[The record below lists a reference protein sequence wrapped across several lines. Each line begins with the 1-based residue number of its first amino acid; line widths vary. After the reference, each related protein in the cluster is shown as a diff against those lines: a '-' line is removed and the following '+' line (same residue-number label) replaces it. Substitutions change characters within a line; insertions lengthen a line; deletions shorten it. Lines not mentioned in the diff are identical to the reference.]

1 MAPPVRAE
9 YGQTETQD
17 NIYEAEAEEKKIMAK
32 KIILTIDDEEH
43 IQDLLEYNLEK
54 NGYEVLRAE
63 TGEKGLAIL
72 KNMQVDLVLL
82 DYMLPGMDGIEVLKN
97 IRSSQELVTL
107 PVIMLT
113 AKGEEFDKV
122 LGLEMGADDYLS
134 KPFGIRELLARIKA
148 LLRRSS
154 LEKIETQPE
163 EKLLIGELVIN
174 NTAREVTVGGE
185 PITLSLKEFELLYL
199 LASHRNR
206 VFTREQLLELIW
218 GYEYSGE
225 TRTVDV
231 HVRNLRKKIEPDP
244 EQPRYIQTVRGMG
257 YKFV

>member
-1 MAPPVRAE
+1 
-9 YGQTETQD
+9 
-17 NIYEAEAEEKKIMAK
+17 MAK
-32 KIILTIDDEEH
+32 KIVLTIDDEEH
-43 IQDLLEYNLEK
+43 ILDLLEYNLEK
-54 NGYEVLRAE
+54 SGYEVLRAE

-72 KNMQVDLVLL
+72 QNMQVDLVLL
-82 DYMLPGMDGIEVLKN
+82 DYMLPGIDGMEVLKT
-97 IRSSQELVTL
+97 IRQEQKLASL

-113 AKGEEFDKV
+113 AKGEEIDKV
-122 LGLEMGADDYLS
+122 LGLEMGADDYIS
-134 KPFGIRELLARIKA
+134 KPFSLRELQARVKA

-154 LEKIETQPE
+154 LEKIEAEPE
-163 EKLLIGELVIN
+163 EKLQIGSLMIN
-174 NTAREVTVGGE
+174 KTAREVTVDGE
-185 PITLSLKEFELLYL
+185 VISLSLKEFELLYL

-231 HVRNLRKKIEPDP
+231 HVRNLRKKIEQDP
-244 EQPRYIQTVRGMG
+244 EQPQWIQTVRGMG

>member
-9 YGQTETQD
+9 YGQTETRD

-63 TGEKGLAIL
+63 TGEKGLTIL

>member
-1 MAPPVRAE
+1 
-9 YGQTETQD
+9 
-17 NIYEAEAEEKKIMAK
+17 MAK
-32 KIILTIDDEEH
+32 KVILTIDDEEH
-43 IQDLLEYNLEK
+43 ILDLLEYNLEK

-72 KNMQVDLVLL
+72 KTMQVDLVLL
-82 DYMLPGMDGIEVLKN
+82 DYMLPGMDGIEVLKSLRADKN
-97 IRSSQELVTL
+97 LSAM

-113 AKGEEFDKV
+113 AKGEEIDKV
-122 LGLEMGADDYLS
+122 LGLEMGADDYIS
-134 KPFGIRELLARIKA
+134 KPFGIRELLARVKA

-154 LEKIETQPE
+154 LEKIESEPE
-163 EKLLIGELVIN
+163 DKITAGDLIIN
-174 NTAREVTVGGE
+174 NTSREVYMDGKPVF
-185 PITLSLKEFELLYL
+185 LSLKEFELLYL

-231 HVRNLRKKIEPDP
+231 HVRNLRKKIEKDPDHA
-244 EQPRYIQTVRGMG
+244 QYIQTVRGMG

>member
-1 MAPPVRAE
+1 
-9 YGQTETQD
+9 
-17 NIYEAEAEEKKIMAK
+17 MAK
-32 KIILTIDDEEH
+32 KVILTIDDEEH
-43 IQDLLEYNLEK
+43 ILDLLEYNLEK

-72 KNMQVDLVLL
+72 KTMQVDLVLL
-82 DYMLPGMDGIEVLKN
+82 KSLRADKN
-97 IRSSQELVTL
+97 LSAM

-113 AKGEEFDKV
+113 AKGEEIDKV
-122 LGLEMGADDYLS
+122 LGLEMGADDYIS
-134 KPFGIRELLARIKA
+134 KPFGIRELLARVKA

-154 LEKIETQPE
+154 LEKIESEPE
-163 EKLLIGELVIN
+163 DKITAGDLIIN
-174 NTAREVTVGGE
+174 NTSREVYMEGKPVF
-185 PITLSLKEFELLYL
+185 LSLKDFELLYL

-231 HVRNLRKKIEPDP
+231 HVRNLRKKIEKDPDHP
-244 EQPRYIQTVRGMG
+244 QYIQTVRGMG

>member
-1 MAPPVRAE
+1 
-9 YGQTETQD
+9 
-17 NIYEAEAEEKKIMAK
+17 MAK

-43 IQDLLEYNLEK
+43 ILDLLEYNLEK
-54 NGYEVLRAE
+54 GGYGVLRAE

-72 KNMQVDLVLL
+72 QNMQVDLVLL
-82 DYMLPGMDGIEVLKN
+82 DYMLPGIDGMEVLKT
-97 IRSSQELVTL
+97 IRSDQRLSAL

-113 AKGEEFDKV
+113 AKGEEIDKV
-122 LGLEMGADDYLS
+122 LGLEMGADDYIS
-134 KPFGIRELLARIKA
+134 KPFGVRELLARVKA

-154 LEKIETQPE
+154 LEKIEAQPE
-163 EKLLIGELVIN
+163 EKLLIGGLMIN
-174 NTAREVTVGGE
+174 NTAREVTVNGE
-185 PITLSLKEFELLYL
+185 EISLSLKEFELLYL

-231 HVRNLRKKIEPDP
+231 HIRNLRKKIEQDPD
-244 EQPRYIQTVRGMG
+244 QPQYIQTVRGMG

>member
-1 MAPPVRAE
+1 
-9 YGQTETQD
+9 
-17 NIYEAEAEEKKIMAK
+17 MAK
-32 KIILTIDDEEH
+32 KVILTIDDEEH
-43 IQDLLEYNLEK
+43 ILDLLEYNLEK

-72 KNMQVDLVLL
+72 VLL
-82 DYMLPGMDGIEVLKN
+82 DYMLPGIDGIEVLKSLRADKN
-97 IRSSQELVTL
+97 LSAM

-113 AKGEEFDKV
+113 AKGEEIDKV
-122 LGLEMGADDYLS
+122 LGLEMGADDYIS
-134 KPFGIRELLARIKA
+134 KPFGIRELLARVKA

-154 LEKIETQPE
+154 LEKIESEPE
-163 EKLLIGELVIN
+163 DKITAGDLIIN
-174 NTAREVTVGGE
+174 NTSREVYMEGKPVF
-185 PITLSLKEFELLYL
+185 LSLKEFELLYL

-231 HVRNLRKKIEPDP
+231 HIKRLREKIKD
-244 EQPRYIQTVRGMG
+244 RATWSLATVWGIG
-257 YKFV
+257 YKFEVKSL